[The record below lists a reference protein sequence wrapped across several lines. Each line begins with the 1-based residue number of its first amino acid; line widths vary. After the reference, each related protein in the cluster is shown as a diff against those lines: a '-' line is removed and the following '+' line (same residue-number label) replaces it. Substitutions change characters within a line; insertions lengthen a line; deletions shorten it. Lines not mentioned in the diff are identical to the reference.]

1 MEFSGQYLTYEDYK
15 GLGGTLD
22 LMPFNLLEFE
32 ARKKI
37 DTKTENRLVG
47 GSDIP
52 QEVKMCEYAMINSL
66 ISYQGSIS
74 DASNNGRIASEN
86 IDGYSVSYV
95 NASQVSEL
103 VKSKDA
109 ELNDLIKTYLLNVKY
124 NDEHLLY
131 VGVE

>member
-1 MEFSGQYLTYEDYK
+1 MEFSGQYLTYEEYK

-47 GSDIP
+47 GVDIP

-66 ISYQGSIS
+66 KEYQEIAGS
-74 DASNNGRIASEN
+74 GGVASEN
-86 IDGYSVSYV
+86 IDGYSISYA
-95 NASQVSEL
+95 NGSEMI
-103 VKSKDA
+103 KSKNA
-109 ELNDLIKTYLLNVKY
+109 EMDNMIKDYLLNVKY

-131 VGVE
+131 IGVE